1 MDMVGISSF
10 GHNCITRIVYL
21 SLGKPP
27 VHAVP
32 QSENPQ
38 DGKIIVRDRVNS
50 CPDGKDF
57 CDPERVSPLNHS
69 RAENSSKKL
78 KNSAS
83 TTYTMTHRQIDI
95 TFPVL
100 ETTSLFFTLLFW
112 MKSPVVVLL
121 VFFVAVVASKTRL
134 IRLSMAHWFGV
145 ERNSGRGAMTTL
157 S

>member
-1 MDMVGISSF
+1 MKPPPYLVCTMDMVGISSF

-38 DGKIIVRDRVNS
+38 DRKIIVRDRVNS

-69 RAENSSKKL
+69 RA
-78 KNSAS
+78 
-83 TTYTMTHRQIDI
+83 DI
-95 TFPVL
+95 VQ
-100 ETTSLFFTLLFW
+100 
-112 MKSPVVVLL
+112 
-121 VFFVAVVASKTRL
+121 
-134 IRLSMAHWFGV
+134 
-145 ERNSGRGAMTTL
+145 RN
-157 S
+157 